1 MPIYIVEQRGVPGKR
16 LVEAD
21 KPQGAINHVISD
33 AFTCR
38 KVDGRELID
47 AFKECG
53 DLEVAGGPILQ
64 PEPEP
69 ALTNGQPCGEQRVDN
84 AVDPDDSKPIVEP
97 DPDAA
102 RDLRAEPAFPPGEDE
117 FGKLDD

>member
-64 PEPEP
+64 PEAEPE
-69 ALTNGQPCGEQRVDN
+69 TVRVDN
-84 AVDPDDSKPIVEP
+84 PVDPDDSKPIVEP
-97 DPDAA
+97 DPDDA
-102 RDLRAEPAFPPGEDE
+102 RDLRDDPAFPPGEDE

>member
-64 PEPEP
+64 PDQEP
-69 ALTNGQPCGEQRVDN
+69 ALTNGQPAVERVDN
-84 AVDPDDSKPIVEP
+84 PVDPDDHKPIVEQ
-97 DPDAA
+97 DPDDA
-102 RDLRAEPAFPPGEDE
+102 RDRRDDPAFPPGEDE

>member
-53 DLEVAGGPILQ
+53 ELEVAGGPIAQ
-64 PEPEP
+64 PEPESV
-69 ALTNGQPCGEQRVDN
+69 RVDN
-84 AVDPDDSKPIVEP
+84 DVDPDDSKVVVEP
-97 DPDAA
+97 DPDDA
-102 RDLRAEPAFPPGEDE
+102 RDLRDDPALPPGEDE
-117 FGKLDD
+117 FGKLD